1 MSVDRYTKLLLT
13 VIALCLVW
21 LSVGGPSL
29 ITPVS
34 AQSDRVYL
42 AGWVD
47 DAGRLISFPA
57 APGVPDPN
65 RPTFGTQVPPT
76 KPRTTWPLP
85 VDQ

>member
-1 MSVDRYTKLLLT
+1 MDRYTKLVLT
-13 VIALCLVW
+13 VIAVCLVW

-47 DAGRLISFPA
+47 DAGRVISFPE
-57 APGVPDPN
+57 APGLPDTS
-65 RPTFGTQVPPT
+65 RPQFGDRPFPT